1 MKFIYNSREKEH
13 KNPFGAVREG
23 TKVHFFVESDV
34 DKVFLHGFSDTLEMQ
49 KTDKGFEIDVIPK
62 LDCGLIFYTFE
73 AIADEITYL
82 YGKAKD
88 GSHAVPNG
96 EPYQLTVHKNADT
109 PDWFKGKVMY
119 QIYVDRFFKG
129 DTKDTRLRD
138 GILMHSSW
146 NDKPVYVKND
156 LGAIEVWDFFGGNID
171 GVIQKLDYISGL
183 GVDVIYLN
191 PVFESPSNHKYD
203 TSDYSK
209 IDRMYGN
216 EETMARL
223 VAEAG
228 KRGIKIML
236 DGVFSHTGDDSLYF
250 NKYKTYGEGGA
261 YNDKNSPYFSW
272 YRFEEY
278 PDKYD
283 CWWGVTDLPAVDELA
298 PSYQDYLLNEQN
310 GAVVKWMR
318 AGIMGWRLDVADEL
332 PDEFI
337 KKLKDAV
344 KKANPEAVLL
354 GEVWEDASNKISYG
368 VQRKYILE
376 DSMQSVSDYPMRDA
390 LISMLIGQSR
400 AMDFAQTIAHI
411 QENYPKDVFLSLMNM
426 TGTHDTVRLLTL
438 LGEAPEASGITTWQQ
453 RNYVLP
459 EDKMRIAQSRLML
472 YFSAI
477 FTLPGNPCIYY
488 GDEIGLQGYADPY
501 NRGTFDWDLQ
511 NSRTVD
517 FVRKLSEIRKQIID
531 GDVFLRF
538 NEESSVLEYSLETK
552 TDTHK
557 VYMNHKNETAEVEC
571 AKEKA
576 LLLHNAEILGDQL
589 KLLPYSVAVF

>member
-1 MKFIYNSREKEH
+1 MKFIYNSRKKEY
-13 KNPFGAVREG
+13 KTPFGAVKNG
-23 TKVHFFVESDV
+23 TEITFFVKTDAEHV
-34 DKVFLHGFSDTLEMQ
+34 YLHGFGDALEMQ
-49 KTDKGFEIDVIPK
+49 KREGGFRVSVTPAI
-62 LDCGLIFYTFE
+62 DCGLILYTFE
-73 AIADEITYL
+73 AIWDGQKYL
-82 YGKAKD
+82 YGKSEIGAQ
-88 GSHAVPNG
+88 AVPGG

-119 QIYVDRFFKG
+119 QIYVDRFFNG
-129 DTKDTRLRD
+129 DTKDTELRE
-138 GILMHSSW
+138 GILLHTSW
-146 NDKPVYVKND
+146 DDKPVYVKND
-156 LGAIEVWDFFGGNID
+156 LGVIELWDFFGGNID
-171 GVIQKLDYISGL
+171 GVIQKLDYLKGL

-216 EETMARL
+216 EDTIARL
-223 VAEAG
+223 VEEAE

-236 DGVFSHTGDDSLYF
+236 DGVFSHTGDDSVYF

-261 YNDKNSPYFSW
+261 YNDPNSPYADW

-298 PSYQDYLLNEQN
+298 PSYLDYLLNEKD
-310 GAVVKWMR
+310 GAVIKWMR

-354 GEVWEDASNKISYG
+354 GEVWEDASNKVSYG
-368 VQRKYILE
+368 TQRKYILE
-376 DSMQSVSDYPMRDA
+376 DSMQSVSDYPLRDA
-390 LISMLIGQSR
+390 LIALLTEKSEPK
-400 AMDFAQTIAHI
+400 DFAETIMRI
-411 QENYPKDVFLSLMNM
+411 QENYPRDVFMSLMNM

-438 LGEAPEASGITTWQQ
+438 LGEAPDAAGMTTWQQ
-453 RNYVLP
+453 RNYMLP
-459 EDKMRIAQSRLML
+459 DDKIKTARSRLML
-472 YFSAI
+472 YFAAI

-501 NRGTFDWDLQ
+501 NRGTFDW
-511 NSRTVD
+511 NSQDTQTVD
-517 FVRKLSEIRKQIID
+517 FIKELADIRNKIID
-531 GDVFLRF
+531 SDVFVSF
-538 NEESSVLEYSLETK
+538 DGESPILEYSLQSK
-552 TDTHK
+552 NAKYK
-557 VYMNHKNETAEVEC
+557 VCINYKNETVEVEL

-576 LLLHNAEILGDQL
+576 LLLHNAEIIDD
-589 KLLPYSVAVF
+589 KLLLMPYSVAVF